1 MAEAG
6 QCMSERFMSAAEA
19 AVLDDLL
26 PPGLTPDM
34 RDVALCLFEALVL
47 QDARAGQK
55 QLRPDWAGQLM
66 AWARQVL
73 MQLQHLAE
81 QKGGRALY
89 LAKGVAMHL
98 SDRDR
103 KMCVKFRGHNY
114 RELAREYGLTE
125 MRVRQIVDTWQREC
139 FARRQGRLPGLDDP
153 TIS

>member
-1 MAEAG
+1 
-6 QCMSERFMSAAEA
+6 MSERFMSAAEA
-19 AVLDDLL
+19 AVLDGML

-47 QDARAGQK
+47 QDTRAGQK
-55 QLRPDWAGQLM
+55 CLAESWAQQLGDWAQ
-66 AWARQVL
+66 QVL

-98 SDRDR
+98 SARDR
-103 KMCVKFRGHNY
+103 KLCAKFRGNNY

-139 FARRQGRLPGLDDP
+139 FARRQGRLPGLDGP
-153 TIS
+153 EIS

>member
-1 MAEAG
+1 
-6 QCMSERFMSAAEA
+6 MSDRFMSASEA
-19 AVLDDLL
+19 AVLDGML

-55 QLRPDWAGQLM
+55 HLVGSWAEQLA
-66 AWARQVL
+66 AWAQQVL

-89 LAKGVAMHL
+89 LAKGVAMYL
-98 SDRDR
+98 SARDR
-103 KMCVKFRGHNY
+103 ELCAKFRGDNY
-114 RELAREYGLTE
+114 RALAREYGLTE

-153 TIS
+153 AIS

>member
-34 RDVALCLFEALVL
+34 RDVALCLYEALVL
-47 QDARAGQK
+47 QDDRAGQK
-55 QLRPDWAGQLM
+55 QPEHSWSRQLL
-66 AWARQVL
+66 AWAQQVL

-98 SDRDR
+98 STRDR
-103 KMCVKFRGHNY
+103 ELCGKFRGDNY
-114 RELAREYGLTE
+114 RALAREYDLTE
-125 MRVRQIVDTWQREC
+125 MRVRQIVDAWQREC
-139 FARRQGRLPGLDDP
+139 FAQRQGRLPGLDDP
-153 TIS
+153 AIS